1 LLLQCFS
8 AAGVFF
14 FSFFGVLA
22 VVCCLWGCLLGGG
35 AFLVSKTAFALALVF
50 VFFGRCRGGPE
61 QGAGGV
67 ERSDHD
73 PEASC
78 AGPVSGGW

>member
-1 LLLQCFS
+1 M
-8 AAGVFF
+8 
-14 FSFFGVLA
+14 
-22 VVCCLWGCLLGGG
+22 
-35 AFLVSKTAFALALVF
+35 LV
-50 VFFGRCRGGPE
+50 FGRCRGGPE

-78 AGPVSGGW
+78 AGPVSGGWLVGFFGGKPSWWSVGGLAGGLAGEGERSDPRHRGAQRP